1 MTASPNTSLVGFC
14 RIPIVKEHQRT
25 MIAGNIETNHHVVCK
40 IISFGIIWIP
50 QFWKIIMYLRC
61 FNHHVL
67 HIHIVTKPP
76 FAPHRWSSNC
86 RHRPGGKIP
95 GKNPWEM
102 LHSWIPKWT
111 VFRTISKPIL
121 LGSIS
126 EKKLGTS
133 YPIPIFLGSGLD
145 VFWRKSHL

>member
-1 MTASPNTSLVGFC
+1 MTASLNTSLVGFC

-86 RHRPGGKIP
+86 RHRPGGQIP
-95 GKNPWEM
+95 GKCCIVGSQSGPFFE
-102 LHSWIPKWT
+102 L
-111 VFRTISKPIL
+111 FRSLFCWDRFQRKNWGPPIQ
-121 LGSIS
+121 SQ
-126 EKKLGTS
+126 
-133 YPIPIFLGSGLD
+133 F
-145 VFWRKSHL
+145 FWGAV